1 MAIVEGVSDIHAILE
16 YSGESKIEKQ
26 GFLHMIELQHVSKYY
41 GDTKVLEDVNLT
53 VQAGEFVSL
62 VGQSGVGKSTLIK
75 LITRE
80 EMPSGGRIY
89 IAGRDIS
96 ELSRSE
102 LPLYRRKIGII
113 FQDFRLLSQKTVYEN
128 IAYALEVCGTPSA
141 EIKKRVPKIL
151 ELVGLQDR
159 IKNYPQELSG
169 GEQQRVAI
177 ARALIHSPKIL
188 IADEPT
194 GNLDPVNMWEII
206 DLLYRINQL
215 GTIILL
221 ATHNKSVVDRLR
233 RRVVELR
240 HGHVWR
246 DEERGSYIPQHH
258 GKQVKVWETRLLVV
272 FYDTALKTMCAMA
285 GYL

>member
-1 MAIVEGVSDIHAILE
+1 
-16 YSGESKIEKQ
+16 
-26 GFLHMIELQHVSKYY
+26 MIELQHVSKYY
-41 GDTKVLEDVNLT
+41 GDTKVLEDINFAVEP
-53 VQAGEFVSL
+53 GEFISL

-75 LITRE
+75 LLTRE
-80 EMPSGGRIY
+80 ESPSGGRIY

-96 ELSRSE
+96 ELSRAE

-113 FQDFRLLSQKTVYEN
+113 FQDFRLLGQKTVGEN
-128 IAYALEVCGTPSA
+128 ISYALEVCGTPAA
-141 EIKKRVPKIL
+141 EIKRRVPKIL
-151 ELVGLQDR
+151 ELVGLSER
-159 IKNYPQELSG
+159 TKNYPQELSG

-215 GTIILL
+215 GTIIIL

-233 RRVVELR
+233 RRVLELR
-240 HGHVWR
+240 HGRIWR
-246 DEERGSYIPQHH
+246 DEERGSYVTH
-258 GKQVKVWETRLLVV
+258 K
-272 FYDTALKTMCAMA
+272 DTPATSSARKI
-285 GYL
+285 